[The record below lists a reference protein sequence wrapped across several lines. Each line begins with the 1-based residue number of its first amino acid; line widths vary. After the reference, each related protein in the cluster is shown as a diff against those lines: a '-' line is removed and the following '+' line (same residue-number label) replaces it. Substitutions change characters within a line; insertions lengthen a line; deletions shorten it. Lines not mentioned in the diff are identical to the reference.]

1 MSTREAAGGGRFVD
15 VAPERL
21 QRWLD
26 NFALRH
32 GAITWTSPS
41 RAVAADGA
49 VAEVEVTFGPLTGDL
64 VAHCTAVRRIGLV
77 LVRLGGHAVGV
88 AEGPVL
94 VVSKVGSRH
103 VQGRTAAGGWS
114 QQRFARRREGQGQVA
129 LQAAADTAV
138 KFLLPEVG
146 RLDGILLG
154 GDRGAVTAVLADRR
168 LAALAPLVGDRLLDV
183 AEPRL
188 VILEK
193 AVAQVRALQVKIT
206 DPAGTTEQTSKQ

>member
-1 MSTREAAGGGRFVD
+1 MSTREAAGGGRIVD

-26 NFALRH
+26 NFAARH
-32 GAITWTSPS
+32 GALDWTSPS

-49 VAEVEVTFGPLTGDL
+49 VAEVEVPFGPLTGDL
-64 VAHCTAVRRIGLV
+64 VTHCTALRRIGLV
-77 LVRLGGHAVGV
+77 LVRLGGHGVGV
-88 AEGPVL
+88 AEGPTL

-129 LQAAADTAV
+129 LQAAADTVV

-146 RLDGILLG
+146 RLDGICLG

-168 LAALAPLVGDRLLDV
+168 LAVLAPLVLPRLLDV

-188 VILEK
+188 AILEK
-193 AVAQVRALQVKIT
+193 AVGQARALQVKVI
-206 DPAGTTEQTSKQ
+206 DPAGITD

>member
-1 MSTREAAGGGRFVD
+1 MD

-26 NFALRH
+26 NFAERH
-32 GAITWTSPS
+32 GPISWTSPS

-49 VAEVEVTFGPLTGDL
+49 VAEVEVPFGPLVGDL
-64 VAHCTAVRRIGLV
+64 VTHCSAVRRIGLV

-88 AEGPVL
+88 AEGPKL
-94 VVSKVGSRH
+94 VISKVGSRH

-114 QQRFARRREGQGQVA
+114 QQRFARRREGQGAVA

-146 RLDGILLG
+146 RLDGVLLG

-168 LAALAPLVGDRLLDV
+168 LAALAPLVVPRLLDV

-193 AVAQVRALQVKIT
+193 AIGQARAIRVKIL
-206 DPAGTTEQTSKQ
+206 DPAGKTDEPSNQ

>member
-1 MSTREAAGGGRFVD
+1 MD

-26 NFALRH
+26 NFAARH
-32 GAITWTSPS
+32 GEITWTSPS

-49 VAEVEVTFGPLTGDL
+49 VAEVEVPFGPLRGDL
-64 VAHCTAVRRIGLV
+64 VEHCTALRRIGLV

-88 AEGPVL
+88 AEGPAL

-129 LQAAADTAV
+129 LQAAADTVV
-138 KFLLPEVG
+138 KFLLPEIG

-168 LAALAPLVGDRLLDV
+168 LAALAPLVVDRLLDV

-188 VILEK
+188 VVLEK
-193 AVAQVRALQVKIT
+193 AVSQARALQVKIT
-206 DPAGTTEQTSKQ
+206 DPAGITA

>member
-26 NFALRH
+26 NFAERH
-32 GAITWTSPS
+32 GAVTWTSPS

-49 VAEVEVTFGPLTGDL
+49 VAEVEVPFGPLTGDL
-64 VAHCTAVRRIGLV
+64 IAHCTTPRRIGLV

-88 AEGPVL
+88 AEGPKL
-94 VVSKVGSRH
+94 VISKVGSRH

-129 LQAAADTAV
+129 LQAAADTTV

-146 RLDGILLG
+146 RLDGLILG

-168 LAALAPLVGDRLLDV
+168 LASLAPLVSDRLLDV

-193 AVAQVRALQVKIT
+193 AVAQARALQVKVL
-206 DPAGTTEQTSKQ
+206 DPPG